1 MEGGRSAERCGGTQ
15 RGGERRRQ
23 GREREREREGE
34 AVPARARAWMK
45 PASTTR
51 SEARAVIWRGVD
63 CELVHVPEQEFK
75 NENRSHLLLAAAL
88 PFPAIAQTNTHT
100 GKEGANVTSNVT
112 FAKNG

>member
-1 MEGGRSAERCGGTQ
+1 MRGCVERGGERGSGEEGGGREERDGREEGGRSVEGGRSAERCGGTQ

-75 NENRSHLLLAAAL
+75 E
-88 PFPAIAQTNTHT
+88 
-100 GKEGANVTSNVT
+100 
-112 FAKNG
+112 